1 MSDSYEFATHS
12 ARRVPVRVIGRGR
25 ARYVATG
32 APMAGRS
39 RNYGPGRD
47 PRPTGGR
54 CPATAV
60 PPQARGGE
68 LVPRGRAV
76 RPYAVVRRTR
86 RRGDAVRGAVGAGRV
101 GPPTGWH
108 RLRLLRQIGD
118 QLVPGVE
125 QFLLVINDVA

>member
-1 MSDSYEFATHS
+1 MPLRGRMAPDDLAWRLGR
-12 ARRVPVRVIGRGR
+12 ARRVPVFGRVGPLRRHVCADGWPI
-25 ARYVATG
+25 
-32 APMAGRS
+32 

-86 RRGDAVRGAVGAGRV
+86 RRGEAVRGPV
-101 GPPTGWH
+101 
-108 RLRLLRQIGD
+108 
-118 QLVPGVE
+118 VPVWWDRGGV
-125 QFLLVINDVA
+125 ACACCAR